1 MAGRAALSRRAWLQN
16 RERDDELRRLC
27 LGRALCAVR
36 GSAGRRGHRR
46 AGDRKSTRL
55 NSSHKCAARMPS
67 SARKKKIIIINKAII
82 HPKHKTTTTQSI
94 ITQSQYE
101 QNTYTSITYLSCTHR
116 K

>member
-46 AGDRKSTRL
+46 AGGELYEGGGRYACLGPDGIEQGRG
-55 NSSHKCAARMPS
+55 APDPAGARSEEHTSELQSLMRIS
-67 SARKKKIIIINKAII
+67 YAVFCLKKK
-82 HPKHKTTTTQSI
+82 
-94 ITQSQYE
+94 
-101 QNTYTSITYLSCTHR
+101 
-116 K
+116 